1 MQRFVLLASISLIAA
16 YWTITALSA
25 VSMTPVETVEGVRA
39 IALYVCAVA
48 VGATILFA
56 ALLRGSGERFGDLG
70 FQPTTAAPWSW
81 SASLRMIAIGLPLG
95 LVAGALVGG
104 GSSPDGAGDETSVFT
119 ALAREPNGPFWLVV
133 MAVVGGGYLEE
144 LMRAFCLT
152 RFERVFGRGGLVA
165 AVAVDSVVFG
175 LGHRYQGDAAVVVT
189 AVLGLVF
196 AGIFLWRRRV
206 LDAMIAH
213 GAWDLFGV
221 LAISVAARSG

>member
-1 MQRFVLLASISLIAA
+1 M
-16 YWTITALSA
+16 
-25 VSMTPVETVEGVRA
+25 RA
-39 IALYVCAVA
+39 I
-48 VGATILFA
+48 
-56 ALLRGSGERFGDLG
+56 
-70 FQPTTAAPWSW
+70 
-81 SASLRMIAIGLPLG
+81 
-95 LVAGALVGG
+95 
-104 GSSPDGAGDETSVFT
+104 
-119 ALAREPNGPFWLVV
+119 
-133 MAVVGGGYLEE
+133 
-144 LMRAFCLT
+144 CLT